1 MKIIETII
9 SIITPLLGVLLPLFW
24 NKLKGYRT
32 KILSFLTVGVGL
44 LAMISDTI
52 LPKIAELFTIS
63 TEALQATLIVV
74 IGFMNYLFR
83 LVTDTPAGQLGDLP
97 QKFRAK
103 KK

>member
-32 KILSFLTVGVGL
+32 KILSFLTVGIGI
-44 LAMISDTI
+44 LAMISENI
-52 LPKIAELFTIS
+52 LPKIAELFNIS
-63 TEALQATLIVV
+63 IEGLSATFIVV
-74 IGFMNYLFR
+74 LGFLQYVFR

-103 KK
+103 K

>member
-1 MKIIETII
+1 MKLIETII

-32 KILSFLTVGVGL
+32 KILSFLTIGIGF
-44 LAMISDTI
+44 LAMISESV
-52 LPKIAELFTIS
+52 LPKIAELFSVSVESLT
-63 TEALQATLIVV
+63 ATIVV
-74 IGFMNYLFR
+74 VLGFLQYVFR
-83 LVTDTPAGQLGDLP
+83 LVTDTPAGQFGDLP